1 MKYREIADGIF
12 VDRPNRFIAYVEVN
26 GAVETVHVK
35 NTGRCKALLLPST
48 AVRLEV
54 SDNPKRK
61 TKYDLVAVHK
71 QGLGWV
77 NMDSQA
83 PNKVVGEWLAKQG
96 YDYIKPEF
104 TYGKSRIDFY
114 MEKGEQKYLLE
125 VKGCTL
131 EVDGIGYFP
140 DAPTE
145 RGVKHLHELAQAQRT
160 GYQCAVA
167 FVIQMEG
174 ITEVRPNV
182 STQPEFGTALAEAK
196 AAGVQVLFLL
206 CHVGRDSL
214 EIVENPAFDRQKA
227 LEQQIAL
234 LTLKKQH
241 LEDLI
246 GLAQKIRST
255 GGMVM
260 DFTAFDTQKIK
271 KYTEQAKKE
280 WGETPEYKEFEEK
293 TAHKTE
299 KEVKDMSSQ
308 LMDIVAAFGGMQSK
322 DPADSEVQAQVKKLQ
337 EFITEHYYN
346 CSKVILNQLGQMYG
360 AGGAFTENINAAG
373 GAGAAEFAQKAIEI
387 YCK

>member
-1 MKYREIADGIF
+1 MKYREIVDGIL

-35 NTGRCKALLLPST
+35 NTGRCRELLLPGT

-54 SDNPKRK
+54 SDNQKRK

-71 QGLGWV
+71 QELGWV

-114 MEKGEQKYLLE
+114 MEKDEQKYLME

-145 RGVKHLHELAQAQRT
+145 RGVKHLHELAQAQQA
-160 GYQCAVA
+160 GYRCAVA

-196 AAGVQVLFLL
+196 AAGVRMLFLL
-206 CHVGRDSL
+206 CRVGRDSL
-214 EIVENPAFDRQKA
+214 EIVEQR
-227 LEQQIAL
+227 E
-234 LTLKKQH
+234 
-241 LEDLI
+241 
-246 GLAQKIRST
+246 G
-255 GGMVM
+255 
-260 DFTAFDTQKIK
+260 
-271 KYTEQAKKE
+271 
-280 WGETPEYKEFEEK
+280 
-293 TAHKTE
+293 
-299 KEVKDMSSQ
+299 
-308 LMDIVAAFGGMQSK
+308 
-322 DPADSEVQAQVKKLQ
+322 
-337 EFITEHYYN
+337 
-346 CSKVILNQLGQMYG
+346 
-360 AGGAFTENINAAG
+360 
-373 GAGAAEFAQKAIEI
+373 
-387 YCK
+387 